1 MTCIVAIAETGRV
14 WMAADAQASNN
25 GAVMINA
32 APKIVQRETLGR
44 TLFGSD
50 GSLWL
55 GDAFRY
61 GILPVRHAGQSLAEW
76 CAVELGPWLR
86 ERASEGNRWYDR
98 NGGKEWNGQTLVANG
113 SDLVLVDS
121 AGSVVVPIGGRW
133 AIGSGGAEARGAL
146 WAMDRDGSAML
157 AHQRATLAVAA
168 ACALDD
174 GCREPIECVCTAPE

>member
-1 MTCIVAIAETGRV
+1 MTCIVAIKECGRV
-14 WMAADAQASNN
+14 WMAADSQATNN
-25 GAVMINA
+25 GAVLIHGLS
-32 APKIVQRETLGR
+32 KIVQRDTFGR

-61 GILPVRHAGQSLAEW
+61 GVLPTRHAGQSLAEW
-76 CAVELGPWLR
+76 CAAELAPWLH
-86 ERASEGNRWYDR
+86 AKATEGQRWIDR
-98 NGGKEWNGQTLVANG
+98 SNGKEWNGQTLVANG
-113 SDLVLVDS
+113 SDLVLVD
-121 AGSVVVPIGGRW
+121 AGGSIVVPASGRW

-174 GCREPIECVCTAPE
+174 GCGGPIECVCTVPE